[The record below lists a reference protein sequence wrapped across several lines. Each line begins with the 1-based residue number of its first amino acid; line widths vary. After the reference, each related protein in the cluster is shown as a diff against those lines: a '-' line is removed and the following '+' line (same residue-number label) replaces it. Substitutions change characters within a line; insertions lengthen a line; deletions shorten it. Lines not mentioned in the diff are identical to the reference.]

1 MKTAIVTILLI
12 LLILTIF
19 LTGCGHYA
27 GGSTP
32 RLVSW
37 EMTPAGVFVPRYK
50 LVE

>member
-1 MKTAIVTILLI
+1 MKTATLTILLI
-12 LLILTIF
+12 LLLLTVV

-37 EMTPAGVFVPRYK
+37 EMTPAGVFVPRYM
-50 LVE
+50 LSE